1 MTFTQ
6 AVRPIRFLLKRK
18 PAGKIH
24 FIVGNILALRAG
36 FPKNEISALAARY
49 TLEHPAGLLIEIGR
63 RSRGAGYY
71 TRDDFVVMCES
82 ANSSKHCGAGS
93 SRQIED
99 ATRIALNTTSE
110 RERIRSLITLSGVS
124 WPTASVFLHYTFEDQ
139 YPTLAPTTLWSWG
152 CDKTDTNFEFWWAYV
167 EANRSL
173 RSECRVTMHTLD
185 TALRQF
191 AVDQRELEAYCSK
204 ATPDF

>member
-1 MTFTQ
+1 
-6 AVRPIRFLLKRK
+6 
-18 PAGKIH
+18 
-24 FIVGNILALRAG
+24 VGNILALRAG
-36 FPKNEISALAARY
+36 FPKDEISALAARY

-93 SRQIED
+93 TRQIED

-110 RERIRSLITLSGVS
+110 RERIRSLMSLSGVS

-139 YPTLAPTTLWSWG
+139 YPMLAQMHLWSWG
-152 CDKTDTNFEFWWAYV
+152 CDKTDINFAFWWAYV

-173 RSECRVTMHTLD
+173 RSECPVTMHVLD
-185 TALRQF
+185 IALRQF
-191 AVDQRELEAYCSK
+191 AIDQRELQASGPI
-204 ATPDF
+204 AAPDCHLSGQA